1 MTDNQN
7 DEFLDT
13 GDLDA
18 DSGLEDFETGR
29 TSLAEAWKTNP
40 MVKIGGVLGAVAIL
54 VGGIMLFG
62 GEKTPV
68 GGSVIGGQGKT
79 INQAPGEKVPDVYR
93 DALQQMNERDAE
105 EAQRTGSSTLPVP
118 IGPAKGKALEDK
130 TATAEE
136 DPLERWR
143 RIQEERLKK
152 EQQAKIEPAAAPQKP
167 VDPYAQE
174 KQALAQSMQK
184 QMQSVL
190 EQQAPQ
196 SMESATITA
205 PDFWEAKRQ
214 AAAQAREAEYAAA
227 RNQVEKGNIKIL
239 LEAGRIEYAQMIT
252 EANSDVPGPILA
264 QLASGPLAGSRMI
277 GSFQKQDDYLTL
289 NFTSVVVDGVAIST
303 SAVALDPETSRPG
316 VVTDI
321 DRKYFQRIILPAA
334 AAFVEGMGKAI
345 ADSGTTTV
353 TVDGGAAVSDSK
365 ELDTEQQLF
374 KGLEEA
380 SKKAGK
386 VLDAEG
392 NKAQV
397 MVKVAVGT
405 HIGVFFTKPVEQKDA
420 VAQRLADEQLRQQ
433 MQAAQQ
439 ATPQQFFVQLPQQG
453 QGQMTPTTPQ
463 VPAGLAETGSTGQ

>member
-68 GGSVIGGQGKT
+68 AGSVIAGQGKT
-79 INQAPGEKVPDVYR
+79 VTQAPGEKVPDVYR

-105 EAQRTGSSTLPVP
+105 EAQRTGNSTLPVP

-130 TATAEE
+130 SAATEE

-152 EQQAKIEPAAAPQKP
+152 EQQAKIEPTAAPQKP

-190 EQQAPQ
+190 EQQTIE
-196 SMESATITA
+196 SMESATITP

-227 RNQVEKGNIKIL
+227 RNQVEKGNVKIL

-316 VVTDI
+316 VVTDV

-380 SKKAGK
+380 SSKAGK

-397 MVKVAVGT
+397 MVKVAAGT

-463 VPAGLAETGSTGQ
+463 VPAGLAGTGSTGQ

>member
-40 MVKIGGVLGAVAIL
+40 MVKIGGVLGAVAVL

-62 GEKTPV
+62 GEKTPI
-68 GGSVIGGQGKT
+68 GASVIGGQSKT
-79 INQAPGEKVPDVYR
+79 VNQQPGEKVPDVYR
-93 DALQQMNERDAE
+93 DALQQMNEKNAE
-105 EAQRTGSSTLPVP
+105 EAQMSGNSSLPVP

-143 RIQEERLKK
+143 RIQEERLRK

-190 EQQAPQ
+190 EQQMPE
-196 SMESATITA
+196 SMESATITP

-214 AAAQAREAEYAAA
+214 AAEQAREAEYTAA

-289 NFTSVVVDGVAIST
+289 SFTSVVVDGVAIAT

-353 TVDGGAAVSDSK
+353 TVDGGAAVSDNK
-365 ELDTEQQLF
+365 ELDTEQELF

-397 MVKVAVGT
+397 MVKVAAGT

-433 MQAAQQ
+433 MQAGQQ
-439 ATPQQFFVQLPQQG
+439 VAPQQFFVQLPQQG
-453 QGQMTPTTPQ
+453 QGQMTPTAPQ
-463 VPAGLAETGSTGQ
+463 VPAGLAEPGSTGQ

>member
-62 GEKTPV
+62 GEKTPLAPSMV
-68 GGSVIGGQGKT
+68 GGQAKST
-79 INQAPGEKVPDVYR
+79 NQAPGEKVPEAYR
-93 DALQQMNERDAE
+93 DALQQMNEKSAE
-105 EAQRTGSSTLPVP
+105 DAQRSGDSSLPVP

-130 TATAEE
+130 NAATEE

-152 EQQAKIEPAAAPQKP
+152 EQQAKIEPTAAPQKP

-190 EQQAPQ
+190 EQQTPE
-196 SMESATITA
+196 SMESATIT
-205 PDFWEAKRQ
+205 PPEFFEAKRQ
-214 AAAQAREAEYAAA
+214 AAAQVRAAEVAAA
-227 RNQVEKGNIKIL
+227 QGQAQQGNVKIL
-239 LEAGRIEYAQMIT
+239 LEAGRIEYAQLIT

-277 GSFQKQDDYLTL
+277 GSFQKQDEYLTL
-289 NFTSVVVDGVAIST
+289 NFTSVVVDGVAIAT

-316 VVTDI
+316 VVTDV
-321 DRKYFQRIILPAA
+321 DHKYFQRVILPAA
-334 AAFVEGMGKAI
+334 ASFVEGMGSAI
-345 ADSGTTTV
+345 ADSGSTTV
-353 TVDGGAAVSDSK
+353 TVDGGAAVSDSND
-365 ELDTEQQLF
+365 LDTEQELF

-380 SKKAGK
+380 SKKVGK
-386 VLDAEG
+386 ILDAEG
-392 NKAQV
+392 NKVQV
-397 MVKVAVGT
+397 MVKVAAGT

-439 ATPQQFFVQLPQQG
+439 TPQQFFVQLPQQG

-463 VPAGLAETGSTGQ
+463 IPAGLAGTAGTSGQ

>member
-7 DEFLDT
+7 DDFLDT

-62 GEKTPV
+62 GEKTPLAP
-68 GGSVIGGQGKT
+68 SVVAGQGKNV
-79 INQAPGEKVPDVYR
+79 NQAPGEKVPEVYR
-93 DALQQMNERDAE
+93 DALQQMNEKSAE
-105 EAQRTGSSTLPVP
+105 EALRTNTSSLPVP

-130 TATAEE
+130 NAASEE

-152 EQQAKIEPAAAPQKP
+152 EQQAKIEPTAVPQKP

-174 KQALAQSMQK
+174 KQALAQSMQT

-190 EQQAPQ
+190 EQQALQ
-196 SMESATITA
+196 SMESATIT
-205 PDFWEAKRQ
+205 PPEFFETKRQ
-214 AAAQAREAEYAAA
+214 AAAQARSAELAAA
-227 RNQVEKGNIKIL
+227 GNQAGAGEVTIL

-277 GSFQKQDDYLTL
+277 GSFQKQQDYLTL
-289 NFTSVVVDGVAIST
+289 NFSTIVVDGVALST
-303 SAVALDPETSRPG
+303 TAVALDPETSRPG

-334 AAFVEGMGKAI
+334 AAFIEGMGSAI
-345 ADSGTTTV
+345 AESGSTTV

-365 ELDTEQQLF
+365 DLDTKQELF
-374 KGLEEA
+374 KGLEKA
-380 SKKAGK
+380 SSKAGR
-386 VLDAEG
+386 VLEQDAGKTEI
-392 NKAQV
+392 

-405 HIGVFFTKPVEQKDA
+405 HIGVFFTKPVEKRDA
-420 VAQRLADEQLRQQ
+420 VAQRIADEQLKMQ
-433 MQAAQQ
+433 MQGAQQ
-439 ATPQQFFVQLPQQG
+439 TPQQFFVQLPQQG
-453 QGQMTPTTPQ
+453 QGPMTTSLPP
-463 VPAGLAETGSTGQ
+463 VPPGFVGQAGAIGQ